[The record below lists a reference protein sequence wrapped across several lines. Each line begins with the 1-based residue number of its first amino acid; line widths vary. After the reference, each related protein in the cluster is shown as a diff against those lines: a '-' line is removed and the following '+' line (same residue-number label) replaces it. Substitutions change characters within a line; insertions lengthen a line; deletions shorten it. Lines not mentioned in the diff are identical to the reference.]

1 MTDPEAPRELPRVL
15 SLKDATML
23 VVSSVIG
30 VGIFFTPGGVAKLLP
45 SPAWFFAAW
54 LVGGLLALA
63 GALANAELGAMFPR
77 AGGNY
82 VYLRAAYHPMAGFL
96 VGWLSFFAIFTG
108 TVATLALGVSRSLA
122 SFWPLGP
129 TAQLGIAVLVIL
141 ACSAINAWETRA
153 GAALNT
159 STAYLKVAAMVALV
173 VAGPIFGHANA
184 PSDAFRSLAT
194 PTLAAFGVA
203 LSPVIFSYLGWNA
216 SVFVAGEI
224 DEPEKNLPRSLF
236 VGLAICTG
244 VYVLLT
250 GTFVYALGME
260 GLPKTIN
267 AGEAT
272 AKVLLGPVG
281 GTLTQVLVLVSVL
294 GCLNANVLI
303 GPRIA
308 FAMASDGLFF
318 RAASRVSARGRTPY
332 LAIAAQ
338 AVAATLVIL
347 YFGWGKAGAE
357 AQDALRG
364 VLDYTTYAI
373 VLATIADTSA
383 LYVLRYRDP
392 NRARPYRAAGYP
404 WVPALYILAN
414 VAIGV
419 SMIRAQPKECLIGTL
434 VLLSGAPVYLV
445 FARARRAGFEPV
457 EDRRLGGGK

>member
-1 MTDPEAPRELPRVL
+1 MAEPEAQRELPRVL
-15 SLKDATML
+15 TLKDATML

-45 SPAWFFAAW
+45 SPGWFFAAW
-54 LVGGLLALA
+54 LAGGLLALA

-82 VYLRAAYHPMAGFL
+82 VYLRAAYHPMAGFM

-108 TVATLALGVSRSLA
+108 TVATLALGVSRSLG
-122 SFWPLGP
+122 SFWTIDRPM
-129 TAQLGIAVLVIL
+129 QLVIAIGVIAL
-141 ACSAINAWETRA
+141 CSAINAWETRA

-173 VAGPIFGHANA
+173 VAGPLFGHARA
-184 PSDAFRSLAT
+184 PADAFASLGT
-194 PTLAAFGVA
+194 PTIGAFGTA

-224 DEPEKNLPRSLF
+224 DKPEKNLPRSLF
-236 VGLAICTG
+236 VGLAICTA

-250 GTFVYALGME
+250 GTFVYALGM
-260 GLPKTIN
+260 GKLASTIN

-281 GTLTQVLVLVSVL
+281 GTLTQLLVLVSVL

-308 FAMASDGLFF
+308 FAMAADGLFF
-318 RAASRVSARGRTPY
+318 RAASRVSARGKTPY

-338 AVAATLVIL
+338 AIAATLLIL
-347 YFGWGKAGAE
+347 LFGRGKEGVE
-357 AQDALRG
+357 AQDALRS
-364 VLDYTTYAI
+364 VLDYTTFAI

-383 LYVLRYRDP
+383 LYVLRVRDP
-392 NRARPYRAAGYP
+392 ERPRPYRAAGYP
-404 WVPALYILAN
+404 WVPLLYILAN

-419 SMIRAQPKECLIGTL
+419 SMVIDKPKECLTGTL
-434 VLLSGAPVYLV
+434 VLAAGAPVYLL
-445 FARARRAGFEPV
+445 FAKARGAEAKRAS
-457 EDRRLGGGK
+457 

>member
-1 MTDPEAPRELPRVL
+1 MAEPEAPRELPRVL
-15 SLKDATML
+15 TLKDATML

-45 SPAWFFAAW
+45 SPGWFLAAW
-54 LVGGLLALA
+54 AVGGALALA

-82 VYLRAAYHPMAGFL
+82 VYLRAAYHPMAGFM

-122 SFWPLGP
+122 SFFPLDRP
-129 TAQLGIAVLVIL
+129 TQLLIAIGVIALCTLV
-141 ACSAINAWETRA
+141 NAWETRA

-159 STAYLKVAAMVALV
+159 STGYLKVLAMVALV
-173 VAGPIFGHANA
+173 VAGPLFGHANA
-184 PSDAFRSLAT
+184 PADAWSTVAT
-194 PTLAAFGVA
+194 PTLGAFGVA

-224 DEPEKNLPRSLF
+224 DQPEKNLPRSLF
-236 VGLAICTG
+236 IGLGICTT
-244 VYVLLT
+244 VYLLLT
-250 GTFVYALGME
+250 GTFVYALGI
-260 GLPKTIN
+260 GRLATTIN

-318 RAASRVSARGRTPY
+318 RAVARVSARSRTPY
-332 LAIAAQ
+332 LAIVAQ
-338 AVAATLVIL
+338 GIAATLLIL
-347 YFGWGKAGAE
+347 LFGRDESVE
-357 AQDALRG
+357 AQDALRS
-364 VLDYTTYAI
+364 VLDYTTFAI

-383 LYVLRYRDP
+383 LYVLRRRDP
-392 NRARPYRAAGYP
+392 QRPRPYRAAGYP
-404 WVPALYILAN
+404 WVPLLYILVN
-414 VAIGV
+414 VAIGI
-419 SMIRAQPKECLIGTL
+419 SLLRSQPRACLYGTL
-434 VLLSGAPVYLV
+434 VLAAGAPVYVL
-445 FARARRAGFEPV
+445 FARANRSAKALPGA
-457 EDRRLGGGK
+457 D